1 MVGPTPC
8 PVFHREMGEL
18 DDRANDRES
27 CDDPM
32 KAFRA
37 LLAASVTML
46 RRNRVLLITSL
57 GLALLSIF
65 VFGWLF
71 GSGGTPKLELG
82 VVDLD
87 ASPLSQ
93 QMTEGLR
100 KSDSLRVFSGDQPEE
115 LQALR
120 DGHRNA
126 VIVLASGFGQ
136 ALTQGHPTDIA
147 VYYDQSSP
155 VMAANARMA
164 VQSIVTSLNQ
174 QVSHQTSP
182 VTLNEQAVSVHNL
195 RQIDWLTPGMLGML
209 LMWANLGVGVLLVE
223 WRQQGVLRRLAVTPL
238 RPGVLISTQMLARLI
253 LSLLQG
259 AALIAVAI
267 VVFQVQVTGS
277 WLALGVTVAL
287 GALALQGVGFVVG
300 SFARTPEIAN
310 AAFFLISFPMMFLSG
325 SYFPTDSAP
334 AFLAPVIKAM
344 PLTYLND
351 ALRQIINNGASLGAI
366 GSDLLIISAW
376 LVVAVLLSA
385 RAFRWT

>member
-1 MVGPTPC
+1 
-8 PVFHREMGEL
+8 
-18 DDRANDRES
+18 
-27 CDDPM
+27 M

-37 LLAASVTML
+37 LLAASIKML

-71 GSGGTPKLELG
+71 GGGGTPKLELG
-82 VVDLD
+82 VVDQD

-93 QMTEGLR
+93 RMIQGLR
-100 KSDSLRVFSGDQPEE
+100 ASDSLQVFSGTQTGET
-115 LQALR
+115 QALR
-120 DGHRNA
+120 DGHRHA
-126 VIVLASGFGQ
+126 VIVLEPGFGQ
-136 ALTQGHPTDIA
+136 ALTQGHPTGID

-164 VQSIVTSLNQ
+164 VQSIIADLNQ
-174 QVSHQTSP
+174 QVTHQTAP
-182 VTLNEQAVSVHNL
+182 ITLHEQAVSVHNL

-209 LMWANLGVGVLLVE
+209 LMWANLAVGVALVQ

-238 RPGVLISTQMLARLI
+238 RSGVLISTQMLARLL

-259 AALIAVAI
+259 AALIVVAML
-267 VVFQVQVTGS
+267 VFGVQVTGS

-300 SFARTPEIAN
+300 SLARTPEIAN
-310 AAFFLISFPMMFLSG
+310 ALFFLISFPMMFLSG

-334 AFLAPVIKAM
+334 AFLSPIIKAL

-351 ALRQIINNGASLGAI
+351 ALRQIINNGASLSAVRV
-366 GSDLLIISAW
+366 DLLIITAW
-376 LVVAVLLSA
+376 LVVAVALSA
-385 RAFRWT
+385 RAFRWS

>member
-1 MVGPTPC
+1 
-8 PVFHREMGEL
+8 
-18 DDRANDRES
+18 
-27 CDDPM
+27 M

-37 LLAASVTML
+37 LFAASVTML

-71 GSGGTPKLELG
+71 GSSGTPKLELG
-82 VVDLD
+82 VVDYD

-93 QMTEGLR
+93 QMTQRLQA
-100 KSDSLRVFSGDQPEE
+100 SDSLQVFRGTQAEE

-126 VIVLASGFGQ
+126 VIVLAHGFAQ
-136 ALTQGHPTDIA
+136 ALTQGHPTSIQ

-164 VQSIVTSLNQ
+164 VQSIVADLNQ
-174 QVSHQTSP
+174 QVTHQLP
-182 VTLNEQAVSVHNL
+182 VVTLDEQAVSVHEL

-209 LMWANLGVGVLLVE
+209 LMWANLSVGVVLVQ

-238 RPGVLISTQMLARLI
+238 QSGVLISTQMLARLV

-259 AALIAVAI
+259 AALIAVAML
-267 VVFQVQVTGS
+267 VFGVQVTGS

-334 AFLAPVIKAM
+334 GFLSPVIKAM

-351 ALRQIINNGASLGAI
+351 ALRQIINNGAALGAI
-366 GSDLLIISAW
+366 PLDLLIIAAW
-376 LVVAVLLSA
+376 LVVAVVLSA
-385 RAFRWT
+385 RAFRWS

>member
-1 MVGPTPC
+1 
-8 PVFHREMGEL
+8 
-18 DDRANDRES
+18 
-27 CDDPM
+27 M

-37 LLAASVTML
+37 LLVASVTML

-71 GSGGTPKLELG
+71 GSGGTPKLQLG

-87 ASPLSQ
+87 GSALSH
-93 QMTEGLR
+93 QMADGLR
-100 KSDSLRVFSGDQPEE
+100 ASDSLTVFSGDQAAE
-115 LQALR
+115 LRALR

-126 VIVLASGFGQ
+126 VIVLEPGFGQ
-136 ALTQGHPTDIA
+136 AMAQGHATSIG
-147 VYYDQSSP
+147 VYYDESSP

-164 VQSIVTSLNQ
+164 VQSIASNLNQ
-174 QVSHQTSP
+174 QATHQP
-182 VTLNEQAVSVHNL
+182 ALVTLQEQAVSVHNL

-209 LMWANLGVGVLLVE
+209 LMWANLSVGVVLVE
-223 WRQQGVLRRLAVTPL
+223 WRQQGILRRLAVTPL
-238 RPGVLISTQMLARLI
+238 RSGVLISTQMLARLA

-259 AALIAVAI
+259 AALIVVAML
-267 VVFQVQVTGS
+267 VFGVQVTGS

-287 GALALQGVGFVVG
+287 GALALQGLGFVVG

-334 AFLAPVIKAM
+334 AFLTPIIKAL

-351 ALRQIINNGASLGAI
+351 ALRQIINNGAALSAVGT
-366 GSDLLIISAW
+366 DLLIIAAW
-376 LVVAVLLSA
+376 LVVAVLLAA
-385 RAFRWT
+385 RAFRWS

>member
-1 MVGPTPC
+1 M
-8 PVFHREMGEL
+8 
-18 DDRANDRES
+18 N
-27 CDDPM
+27 
-32 KAFRA
+32 AFRTMF
-37 LLAASVTML
+37 LASVTML

-71 GSGGTPKLELG
+71 GSNGTPRLELG

-87 ASPLSQ
+87 TSPLAQ
-93 QMTEGLR
+93 QMTQGLR
-100 KSDSLRVFSGDQPEE
+100 ASDSLQVFTGTQDEE

-120 DGHRNA
+120 NGHRNA
-126 VIVLASGFGQ
+126 VIVLEPGFGQ
-136 ALTQGHPTDIA
+136 ALTTGQQTSIA
-147 VYYDQSSP
+147 VYYDESSP

-174 QVSHQTSP
+174 QAMHQPSP
-182 VTLNEQAVSVHNL
+182 ITLKEQAVSVHNL

-209 LMWANLGVGVLLVE
+209 LMWANLSVGVALVE
-223 WRQQGVLRRLAVTPL
+223 WRQRGILRRLAVTPL
-238 RPGVLISTQMLARLI
+238 RPGVLISTQMLARLT

-259 AALIAVAI
+259 AALIAVAML
-267 VVFQVQVTGS
+267 VFHVQVIGS

-287 GALALQGVGFVVG
+287 GALALQGVGFAVG
-300 SFARTPEIAN
+300 SFARTPEVAN

-334 AFLAPVIKAM
+334 AFLAPLIKVL

-351 ALRQIINNGASLGAI
+351 ALRQIINNGAALDGVRA
-366 GSDLLIISAW
+366 DLLIIAAW
-376 LVVAVLLSA
+376 MVVAVLLST
-385 RAFRWT
+385 RAFRWS

>member
-1 MVGPTPC
+1 
-8 PVFHREMGEL
+8 
-18 DDRANDRES
+18 
-27 CDDPM
+27 M
-32 KAFRA
+32 KAFRM
-37 LLAASVTML
+37 LFAASVTML

-82 VVDLD
+82 VVDRD
-87 ASPLSQ
+87 NSPLSQ
-93 QMTEGLR
+93 QMIQGLR
-100 KSDSLRVFSGDQPEE
+100 ASDSLEVFTGTQDEE

-126 VIVLASGFGQ
+126 VIVLDSGFGQ
-136 ALTQGHPTDIA
+136 TLAQSQPTNIA
-147 VYYDQSSP
+147 VYYDESSP

-164 VQSIVTSLNQ
+164 VQSIVTNLNQ
-174 QVSHQTSP
+174 QVTHQTSP
-182 VTLNEQAVSVHNL
+182 ITLSEQAVSVHNL

-209 LMWANLGVGVLLVE
+209 LMWANLSVGVALVE

-238 RPGVLISTQMLARLI
+238 RPSVLISTQMLARLA

-259 AALIAVAI
+259 AALILVAML
-267 VVFQVQVTGS
+267 VFHVQVTGS
-277 WLALGVTVAL
+277 WIALGLTVAL
-287 GALALQGVGFVVG
+287 GALALQGLGFVVG
-300 SFARTPEIAN
+300 SFARTPEVAN

-334 AFLAPVIKAM
+334 AFLTPLIKAM

-351 ALRQIINNGASLGAI
+351 ALRQIINNGASLG
-366 GSDLLIISAW
+366 GVQTDLLIIAAW
-376 LVVAVLLSA
+376 MVVAVLLSA
-385 RAFRWT
+385 RAFRWS

>member
-1 MVGPTPC
+1 
-8 PVFHREMGEL
+8 
-18 DDRANDRES
+18 
-27 CDDPM
+27 M

-37 LLAASVTML
+37 LLVASVTML

-71 GSGGTPKLELG
+71 GSSGTPKLQLG

-87 ASPLSQ
+87 SSALSH
-93 QMTEGLR
+93 QMTDGLR
-100 KSDSLRVFSGDQPEE
+100 ASDSLKVFSGDQAEE

-126 VIVLASGFGQ
+126 VIVLEPGFGQ
-136 ALTQGHPTDIA
+136 AMAQSHATSIG
-147 VYYDQSSP
+147 VYYDESSP

-164 VQSIVTSLNQ
+164 VQSIASSLNQ
-174 QVSHQTSP
+174 QATHQPALVSLQ
-182 VTLNEQAVSVHNL
+182 EQAVSVHNL

-209 LMWANLGVGVLLVE
+209 LMWANLGVGVVLVE
-223 WRQQGVLRRLAVTPL
+223 WRQQGILRRLAVTPL
-238 RPGVLISTQMLARLI
+238 RSGVLISTQMLARLA

-259 AALIAVAI
+259 AALIVVAML
-267 VVFQVQVTGS
+267 VFGVQVTGS
-277 WLALGVTVAL
+277 WLALGVAVAL

-334 AFLAPVIKAM
+334 AFLTPVIKAM

-351 ALRQIINNGASLGAI
+351 ALRQIINNGATLNGI
-366 GSDLLIISAW
+366 QTDLMIIAAW
-376 LVVAVLLSA
+376 MVVAVLLSA
-385 RAFRWT
+385 RAFRWS

>member
-1 MVGPTPC
+1 
-8 PVFHREMGEL
+8 
-18 DDRANDRES
+18 
-27 CDDPM
+27 M
-32 KAFRA
+32 KAFRT
-37 LLAASVTML
+37 LFIASVTML

-93 QMTEGLR
+93 QMTQGLR
-100 KSDSLRVFSGDQPEE
+100 ASDSLQVFTGGQTEE

-126 VIVLASGFGQ
+126 VIVLEPGFGQ
-136 ALTQGHPTDIA
+136 ALTHGSATSIQ
-147 VYYDQSSP
+147 VYYDESSP

-164 VQSIVTSLNQ
+164 AQTIVANLNQ

-182 VTLNEQAVSVHNL
+182 ITLQEQAVSVHNL
-195 RQIDWLTPGMLGML
+195 REIDWLTPGMLGML
-209 LMWANLGVGVLLVE
+209 LMWANLSVGVVLVE
-223 WRQQGVLRRLAVTPL
+223 WRKQGVLRRLAVTPL
-238 RPGVLISTQMLARLI
+238 RPGILVSTQMLARLA

-259 AALIAVAI
+259 AALIAVAML
-267 VVFQVQVTGS
+267 VFHVQVTGS

-351 ALRQIINNGASLGAI
+351 ALRQIINNGAALSGV
-366 GSDLLIISAW
+366 GTDLLIIAAW
-376 LVVAVLLSA
+376 MVVAVLLSA
-385 RAFRWT
+385 RAFRWS

>member
-1 MVGPTPC
+1 
-8 PVFHREMGEL
+8 
-18 DDRANDRES
+18 
-27 CDDPM
+27 M
-32 KAFRA
+32 KAFRT
-37 LLAASVTML
+37 LFVASVTML

-71 GSGGTPKLELG
+71 GSGGTPKLQLG
-82 VVDLD
+82 VVDRD
-87 ASPLSQ
+87 TSPLSQ
-93 QMTEGLR
+93 QMTQGLR
-100 KSDSLRVFSGDQPEE
+100 ASDSLRVFSGTRAEE

-126 VIVLASGFGQ
+126 VIVLESGFGQ
-136 ALTQGHPTDIA
+136 ALTQGHSTNIE

-164 VQSIVTSLNQ
+164 VQSIVTSINQ
-174 QVSHQTSP
+174 QVTHQVAP
-182 VTLNEQAVSVHNL
+182 VTLSEQAVSVRNL

-209 LMWANLGVGVLLVE
+209 LMWANLSVGVLLVE
-223 WRQQGVLRRLAVTPL
+223 WRQQGILRRLAVTPL
-238 RPGVLISTQMLARLI
+238 RPGVLISTQMLARLA

-259 AALIAVAI
+259 AALIVVAML
-267 VVFQVQVTGS
+267 VFHVQVTGS

-310 AAFFLISFPMMFLSG
+310 AAFFLVSFPMMFLSG

-334 AFLAPVIKAM
+334 AFLTPVIKAM

-351 ALRQIINNGASLGAI
+351 ALRQIINNGASLG
-366 GSDLLIISAW
+366 GVQTDLLIIAAW

-385 RAFRWT
+385 RAFRWS